1 MEIEEGHRLSV
12 MSLHVCVCD
21 FCAILIPVN
30 PLFWHLCDFVLLV
43 YHISQNIQTT
53 KKPLILLIYFG
64 GQRWNRTT
72 DTRIFSPLLYRL
84 SYLAGGMRRDKII
97 KNRYF

>member
-1 MEIEEGHRLSV
+1 MEIEEGHRVSV
-12 MSLHVCVCD
+12 MSLHVCVCE

-30 PLFWHLCDFVLLV
+30 PLFWHLCDLVRLV
-43 YHISQNIQTT
+43 YHFSKNIQNA
-53 KKPLILLIYFG
+53 KKLLILLNFDG

-97 KNRYF
+97 KNKYF